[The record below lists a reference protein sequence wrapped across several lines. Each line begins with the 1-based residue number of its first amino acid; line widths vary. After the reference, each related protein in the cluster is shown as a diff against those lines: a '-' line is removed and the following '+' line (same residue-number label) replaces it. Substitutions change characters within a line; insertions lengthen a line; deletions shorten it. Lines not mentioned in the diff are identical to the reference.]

1 MDTETEMFSLL
12 ADPAHYEPDT
22 WDLTPD
28 PEGLSYWLDHTVM
41 VFEAVLQAARQSL
54 VTDGARLEQAIDE
67 ARTLLN
73 HSLEDLKSNLKDHAP
88 VTIFYLDRLTRRILT
103 KCGLQDPFLKIKHEE
118 NVKACA
124 HYPRLTKAHD
134 KLHLE
139 SQIRVLTEGILAG
152 NVFDLGA
159 KATLHRYSKESP
171 DFYYTL
177 DGLPAHPWLVDDY
190 EEWKEFL
197 LSPRQ
202 PLRRVLF
209 FVDNA
214 GPDFVLGCLPLVRI
228 LGKRGATVV
237 LAAND
242 QPHFNDMTVP
252 ECRAVMKALAEE
264 DPVLRFLLQS
274 RRIHLVGTG
283 SKYCLLDFRRIS
295 KLCNEEAAGTDLII
309 LEGMGRAIESNW
321 HARFTCPTLKIAM
334 LKDEWEAKKLGGK
347 LYDLVCKF
355 EMPR

>member
-1 MDTETEMFSLL
+1 MEAKKEKFILL
-12 ADPAHYEPDT
+12 ADPEHYVPDT
-22 WDLTPD
+22 WDLTHD
-28 PEGLSYWLDHTVM
+28 AEGLEYWLDQTLM
-41 VFEAVLQAARQSL
+41 VFEAVLQAARESL
-54 VTDGARLEQAIDE
+54 VTNPARLEEAIDE
-67 ARTLLN
+67 ARNLLHKTLD
-73 HSLEDLKSNLKDHAP
+73 DLKADLEAHAP

-134 KLHLE
+134 KLNLE

-177 DGLPAHPWLVDDY
+177 DGLPGHPWLVDDY

-197 LSPRQ
+197 LSPKQ
-202 PLRRVLF
+202 TLRRVMF

-242 QPHFNDMTVP
+242 QPHYNDMTVP
-252 ECRAVMKALAEE
+252 ECRAVMKGVAEV
-264 DPVLRFLLQS
+264 DAVLRYLLQS

-283 SKYCLLDFRRIS
+283 SKYCLLDFRGVS
-295 KLCNEEAAGTDLII
+295 EACNEEAAGTDLII
-309 LEGMGRAIESNW
+309 LEGMGRSIESNW
-321 HARFTCPTLKIAM
+321 NARFTCPTLKIAM
-334 LKDEWEAKKLGGK
+334 LKDEWDAKKLGGK

-355 EMPR
+355 EMPH